1 MDYEEEFTAANA
13 RRQLFGKKPLP
24 FHKSQKWFLDPNTL
38 NGMVYAIRSETEKY
52 TAEEMAG
59 NCASVKHA
67 SWSSDW

>member
-24 FHKSQKWFLDPNTL
+24 FHKNQKWFLDPNTL

-52 TAEEMAG
+52 
-59 NCASVKHA
+59 NCRRDGRELCLCEHA